1 MYFAASAAVQVQCRV
16 MKNGVTAIPG
26 LRDKRNPRVRAGLLQ
41 RRGLPGVAG
50 LPRLRRRSISP
61 HRRYRLHRGATQRPG
76 LGVKVPAPGKG
87 RGPFLYTA
95 EVTPKRAAL
104 ASVYGAVLLLLAVP
118 ALDFSDSIVQYSQ
131 ETTLQA
137 AALIVIPS
145 AALFHSVLSKRHSL
159 AWSVYW
165 TWSLV
170 FLGLAASYQM
180 MAGQFPWLGHLREE
194 DISGA
199 QRLILTGHLVALA
212 VFAYVRTRRT
222 PADQQGPVKLTE
234 SPRLKSAIITA
245 LLAHITMAAIFCAI
259 MGPGMIS
266 GRAAYQARLLS
277 YAGTPAFGT
286 LYFLTVAGAII
297 IPAMAIFL
305 RRSGLQI
312 PAGTIATSALASFL
326 VTNPLVGSR
335 FLTGSFLVAV
345 TAALLSGKGRR
356 WLPMGVIAAFVTVFP
371 TLDLL
376 RGDGTGATEVAFTPP
391 SETLTTFDYDSF
403 EMIGREASLGGN
415 LSGDVSRL
423 DLIIAPFLRWV
434 PFLSQEV
441 QGHASG
447 PAVARET
454 GMGFTNVSMPLWAE
468 ADLFGSIAGV
478 AIVFAIVGILLA
490 RAESTT
496 LFGGLVE
503 IPMAALLFIVLR
515 GSLYEVLG
523 YLLLAFTVASLFTL
537 AQRKDRQAATRSAG
551 AVHVPASALRIE

>member
-1 MYFAASAAVQVQCRV
+1 MLRY
-16 MKNGVTAIPG
+16 GV
-26 LRDKRNPRVRAGLLQ
+26 LQ

-50 LPRLRRRSISP
+50 LPRLRRRSYQAAPKTPPSP
-61 HRRYRLHRGATQRPG
+61 WRYSAPRSRCQGPRPGEQLRRGA
-76 LGVKVPAPGKG
+76 
-87 RGPFLYTA
+87 FLYTA

-104 ASVYGAVLLLLAVP
+104 AVVYGAVLILLAVP
-118 ALDFSDSIVQYSQ
+118 AFDFSGSIVQYSQ
-131 ETTLQA
+131 ATILQA
-137 AALIVIPS
+137 AALIVIPC

-194 DISGA
+194 DISAA
-199 QRLILTGHLVALA
+199 QRLILAGHFVALA
-212 VFAYVRTRRT
+212 FFAYVRTQRP
-222 PADQQGPVKLTE
+222 PAGQQGPVKLSE
-234 SPRLKSAIITA
+234 SPRLESAITTA
-245 LLAHITMAAIFCAI
+245 LLAHITMAAIFCTI
-259 MGPGMIS
+259 MGSGMVS
-266 GRAAYQARLLS
+266 GRAEYQARLLS

-286 LYFLTVAGAII
+286 LYFVTVVGAII
-297 IPAMAIFL
+297 VAAMAIFL
-305 RRSGLQI
+305 RRSGLKI
-312 PAGTIATSALASFL
+312 HTGLIVTSVLASFV

-345 TAALLSGKGRR
+345 TAALLSDKGRR
-356 WLPMGVIAAFVTVFP
+356 WLPLGVIAAFVTVFP

-403 EMIGREASLGGN
+403 EMIAREASLGGN
-415 LSGDVSRL
+415 VTGDVSPL
-423 DLIIAPFLRWV
+423 DLIIAPFLRYI

-447 PAVARET
+447 PVVARET

-468 ADLFGSIAGV
+468 AHLFGSVAGV
-478 AIVFAIVGILLA
+478 VIVFAIVGLLLA
-490 RAESTT
+490 RSESTT

-503 IPMAALLFIVLR
+503 IPVAALLFIVLR

-523 YLLLAFTVASLFTL
+523 YVLLTFAVAYAFSSAE
-537 AQRKDRQAATRSAG
+537 RKDRQAAARSAG
-551 AVHVPASALRIE
+551 PVHVPVSALRVE